1 MQLLTNS
8 TQHAYKPYH
17 SAIMEDP
24 RRIAQHAAG
33 VVRSRSAIVEEQ
45 PSNNARRGITACLRY
60 KLRVS
65 FPDNYP
71 VAPPSCYFLEPTPRH
86 PHVYTNGD
94 ICLNLLGNGWRPTIT
109 VAQLSL
115 SILSMLSSAKTKGI
129 PQDNAVHA
137 ASAPGTSPPPPG
149 PPSRF
154 HQPDGG
160 PPLEF
165 INQRGVRL

>member
-1 MQLLTNS
+1 MSGRATGVASKQSINKS
-8 TQHAYKPYH
+8 TRH
-17 SAIMEDP
+17 P
-24 RRIAQHAAG
+24 RRPKKHTQVENPPDGCKVSVGKNLNVWIVTMTGAEGTIFAG
-33 VVRSRSAIVEEQ
+33 EK
-45 PSNNARRGITACLRY
+45 Y

-65 FPDNYP
+65 FPADYP
-71 VAPPSCYFLEPTPRH
+71 TSPPSCYFLEPTPRH

-137 ASAPGTSPPPPG
+137 ASAPGKPQEGWMYHDDSC
-149 PPSRF
+149 
-154 HQPDGG
+154 
-160 PPLEF
+160 
-165 INQRGVRL
+165 